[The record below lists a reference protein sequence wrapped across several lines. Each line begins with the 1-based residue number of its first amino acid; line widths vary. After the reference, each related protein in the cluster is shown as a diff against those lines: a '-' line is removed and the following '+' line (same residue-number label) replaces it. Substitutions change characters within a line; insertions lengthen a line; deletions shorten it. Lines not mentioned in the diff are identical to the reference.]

1 MIGKLLNLGIF
12 FLIFLFFIF
21 NLREFLF
28 YSIPITF
35 SNIMNTTYYNHT
47 MLLVRSIFSLNFS
60 FNESEKQ
67 LAEIEVIFLFIYFL
81 FLVAFL
87 V

>member
-1 MIGKLLNLGIF
+1 
-12 FLIFLFFIF
+12 
-21 NLREFLF
+21 
-28 YSIPITF
+28 
-35 SNIMNTTYYNHT
+35 MNTTYYNHT